1 MRFSVS
7 GTLLEA
13 CVLGILS
20 IHPTYGYDLTQRMQS
35 ILSVSE
41 STLYPV
47 LRRLLGEAL
56 LNTYDAPYDGRN
68 RRYYEI
74 TDHGR
79 SALSQ
84 YQDDWRQYQR
94 SVENLLMGG
103 HSDEQE

>member
-1 MRFSVS
+1 MSFSVS

-13 CVLGILS
+13 CILGVLS
-20 IHPTYGYDLTQRMQS
+20 VHPTYGYDLTQRMQL

-56 LNTYDAPYDGRN
+56 LNTYDAPHDGRN

-79 SALSQ
+79 RALSQ
-84 YQDDWRQYQR
+84 HRDDWRQYQKH
-94 SVENLLMGG
+94 VDNLIMGG
-103 HSDEQE
+103 QSGEQK